1 MKINQIWNKILAPIK
16 ISKKFQNLK
25 FQYTKLNNKKTI
37 FQIKLKQKNVD
48 LLCPQHGIKRAV

>member
-25 FQYTKLNNKKTI
+25 FQYIKLNNKKI
-37 FQIKLKQKNVD
+37 ILKIKYSLKNSAATKEF
-48 LLCPQHGIKRAV
+48 KMS

>member
-25 FQYTKLNNKKTI
+25 FQYTKLNNKRII
-37 FQIKLKQKNVD
+37 FLTKYSHKNSAAT
-48 LLCPQHGIKRAV
+48 KEFKMS

>member
-37 FQIKLKQKNVD
+37 FQIKYRHKNSAAT
-48 LLCPQHGIKRAV
+48 KEFKMS